1 MDISAVP
8 QRSARLGLGAI
19 AALVG
24 VLLSLVLFV
33 NPSSGAS
40 LVGKDGKV
48 YACYKVKGKAK
59 GTMRLVARRAHCRRG
74 ERKATWSVTGPAGQS
89 GAAGQA
95 GSPGAPGP
103 PGEPG
108 LSGEEAL
115 ETRITELTKEVE
127 VLQAKLAGISALEL
141 QNAVAAVAD
150 VNALCTQAGTLT
162 TRVNT
167 VAQSI
172 GTIALAG
179 VIPSLL
185 TLTVPTPPTN
195 LPTFTC

>member
-24 VLLSLVLFV
+24 VLLSLVFLV
-33 NPSSGAS
+33 TPSAGAS

-74 ERKATWSVTGPAGQS
+74 ERKATWSVAGPAGQA

-95 GSPGAPGP
+95 GSPGP

-108 LSGEEAL
+108 PSGEKAL
-115 ETRITELTKEVE
+115 ETRVTELTEEVE
-127 VLQAKLAGISALEL
+127 VLQAKLAGISGLEL

-172 GTIALAG
+172 GTIALG
-179 VIPSLL
+179 GLVPSLL
-185 TLTVPTPPTN
+185 TLAVPTPPTD